1 MYLTIIT
8 PTYNRG
14 YTLCRLYESLKAQT
28 CKDFEW
34 IVIDDGSND
43 KTRDLVCNFQK
54 ENILDINYIYKEN
67 GGKPSAHN
75 EGVLAARGE
84 MTICVDSDDSLA
96 IDAVEVAKKIWN
108 QKNNTNIIGILAKR
122 GDFVTHTP
130 ICAKWPSKL
139 KECKMIEL
147 QEKYGFYGDTALFF
161 KTKLLKENLFKIFKN
176 EKFIP
181 EDSIYVQL
189 DKCGKMLLL
198 NKVLYYCEYLPDG
211 LTAKYRKLLLENP
224 MGTSYCYYLR
234 MKQSHNLY
242 YKLKNSIISE
252 AYLLISKRPCE
263 YEKYGERVFWL
274 LAKLIAPIYIKIKK
288 LEKINRIRIGI

>member
-14 YTLCRLYESLKAQT
+14 YILCRLYESLKAQT

-43 KTRDLVCNFQK
+43 KTRELVCNFQK

-84 MTICVDSDDSLA
+84 LTICVDSDDSLSS
-96 IDAVEVAKKIWN
+96 DAVEVAKKIWIQQDN
-108 QKNNTNIIGILAKR
+108 KNIVGILAKR
-122 GDFVTHTP
+122 GDFIAHMP
-130 ICAKWPSKL
+130 ICGEWPINL
-139 KECKMIEL
+139 KKCKMIEL

-161 KTKLLKENLFKIFKN
+161 KTELLKKNLFKIFKN

-181 EDSIYVQL
+181 EDSVYVEL
-189 DKCGKMLLL
+189 DKYGEMLLL

-211 LTAKYRKLLLENP
+211 LTVKYRKLLLENP

-242 YKLKNSIISE
+242 YKLKNAIISE
-252 AYLLISKRPCE
+252 AYLSISKRKCE
-263 YEKYGERVFWL
+263 YEKSGEIGLLF
-274 LAKLIAPIYIKIKK
+274 LAKLISSIYINVKK
-288 LEKINRIRIGI
+288 LKVEN

>member
-1 MYLTIIT
+1 MYLSIIT
-8 PTYNRG
+8 PTYNRE
-14 YTLCRLYESLKAQT
+14 YILYRLYESLKLQT

-34 IVIDDGSND
+34 IVIDDGSSD
-43 KTRDLVCNFQK
+43 KTRDLIYSFQK
-54 ENILDINYIYKEN
+54 ENFIKINYIYKEN

-84 MTICVDSDDSLA
+84 LTICVDSDDSLS
-96 IDAVEVAKKIWN
+96 IDAVEVIKNIWN
-108 QKNNTNIIGILAKR
+108 QKKDKNIIGILAKR
-122 GDFVTHTP
+122 GDFVRHMP
-130 ICAKWPSKL
+130 ICSDWPNDL

-161 KTKLLKENLFKIFKN
+161 KTSLLKENLFKIFKN

-181 EDSIYVQL
+181 EDSLYVKL
-189 DKCGKMLLL
+189 DKYGKMLLVD
-198 NKVLYYCEYLPDG
+198 KVLYYCEYLSDG
-211 LTAKYRKLLLENP
+211 LTAKYGKLLLENP

-263 YEKYGERVFWL
+263 YEKYGERVFSL
-274 LAKLIAPIYIKIKK
+274 LAKLIAPVYIKIKK
-288 LEKINRIRIGI
+288 LEKNK